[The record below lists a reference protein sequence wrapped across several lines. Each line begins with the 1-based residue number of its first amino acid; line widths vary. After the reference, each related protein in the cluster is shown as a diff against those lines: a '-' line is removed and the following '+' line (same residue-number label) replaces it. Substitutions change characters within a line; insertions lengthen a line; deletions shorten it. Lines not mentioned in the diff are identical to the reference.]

1 MGTRDALGSGPAA
14 KAAPDEAVAETA
26 EPARTATG
34 APVAPP
40 VNIRSTSLGIIA
52 LILSVAALDL
62 ASDLFAPL
70 VLGVLISYAWYPV
83 VSFLDRWHVPRA
95 ISAALVVA
103 LLVTGSWLSIG
114 ALQAQALVLLEK
126 LPTAIAGL
134 RAELDAGAAAGP
146 SVIDRLREAAD
157 ELEAVGGGV
166 ADGAAGASLGADGP
180 GGGPGGGSGGGP
192 GGDPGGRDDAAPT
205 VVVTDGGGASR
216 YTGVLLDGS
225 VGVLVFAGQALTI
238 LLFVYFV
245 LASGNLYR
253 QKLVRVAGHTLSE
266 KKMTVQILDEINGQL
281 RKFFFVM
288 LVGALFVWVFTSLA
302 FWWLGMEEALLWG
315 VIAGFAS
322 VVPYAGPGL
331 VFVASGLTAFLQFGD
346 PSQALIVAGV
356 SLAITSVQ
364 GNLLTPWMTSRAA
377 SMNAVAVFVSLL
389 FWGWLW
395 GPIGLV
401 VATPIQMIIKT
412 VCDHV
417 ENLRPF
423 GEFLGGR
430 DPVPANG

>member
-1 MGTRDALGSGPAA
+1 MGTRDALGPGPAA
-14 KAAPDEAVAETA
+14 RAAPDEAAAGTA
-26 EPARTATG
+26 EPAGTATG

-40 VNIRSTSLGIIA
+40 VNVRSTSLGIIA
-52 LILSVAALDL
+52 LVLSVAALDL

-114 ALQAQALVLLEK
+114 ALQSQALVLLEK

-157 ELEAVGGGV
+157 ELEAVGGG
-166 ADGAAGASLGADGP
+166 APDGGASAPRGADGP
-180 GGGPGGGSGGGP
+180 GGGPGGR
-192 GGDPGGRDDAAPT
+192 RDDVAPT

-346 PSQALIVAGV
+346 LSQALIVAGA

-430 DPVPANG
+430 DPVPADG

>member
-1 MGTRDALGSGPAA
+1 MGTRDALGPGRA
-14 KAAPDEAVAETA
+14 
-26 EPARTATG
+26 ARTAPDDAAGRAADGAADGAAGRARTAAG

-83 VSFLDRWHVPRA
+83 VSFLDRWRVPRA

-157 ELEAVGGGV
+157 ELEAVG
-166 ADGAAGASLGADGP
+166 DGDPGAGPGRDGP
-180 GGGPGGGSGGGP
+180 GGADAAGGAPGSGPRG
-192 GGDPGGRDDAAPT
+192 APST

-225 VGVLVFAGQALTI
+225 LGVLVFAGQALTI

-288 LVGALFVWVFTSLA
+288 LVGAVFVWVFTSLA

-331 VFVASGLTAFLQFGD
+331 VFVASGLTAFLQFAD
-346 PSQALIVAGV
+346 LSQALIVAGA

-364 GNLLTPWMTSRAA
+364 GNLLTPYMTSRAA

-430 DPVPANG
+430 DPVPPSG

>member
-1 MGTRDALGSGPAA
+1 MGTRDALGPGPAA
-14 KAAPDEAVAETA
+14 KVVPVEPSEAA

-40 VNIRSTSLGIIA
+40 VNIRSTSLGLIA

-83 VSFLDRWHVPRA
+83 VSFLDRWRVPRA

-157 ELEAVGGGV
+157 ELEAVGDGV
-166 ADGAAGASLGADGP
+166 PGDPGADTGSAPDGPDGTADP
-180 GGGPGGGSGGGP
+180 GGGGDVGP
-192 GGDPGGRDDAAPT
+192 RT

-225 VGVLVFAGQALTI
+225 LGVLVFAGQALTI

-346 PSQALIVAGV
+346 PSQALIVAGA

-430 DPVPANG
+430 DPVPADG